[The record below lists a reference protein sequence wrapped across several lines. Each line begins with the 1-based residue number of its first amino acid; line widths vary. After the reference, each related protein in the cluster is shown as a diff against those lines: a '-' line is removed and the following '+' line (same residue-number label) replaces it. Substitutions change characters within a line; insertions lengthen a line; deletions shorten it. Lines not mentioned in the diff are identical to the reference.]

1 MKNLVKWYR
10 YLLVLPILIPLIILA
25 TYSLDLISKNS
36 HFAVVGMFF
45 VGSLVFGAIPY
56 LICATFIFWYSRDKD
71 EATVRKL
78 YFLYP
83 IGMIAIFF
91 LVLFVDGLLVQ
102 KIDYIAIPLLHF
114 LPDFINCFI
123 VMSAF
128 TLVFGYG
135 YVLVTFLIVR
145 LIRGRRFDQPFS

>member
-1 MKNLVKWYR
+1 MNTLVKWYR
-10 YLLVLPILIPLIILA
+10 YLLVLPILIPIILWV
-25 TYSLDLISKNS
+25 TFSLDLITKSS
-36 HFAVVGMFF
+36 YVFVAGMFF
-45 VGSLVFGAIPY
+45 VGSLVFGGIPY

-78 YFLYP
+78 YLLYP
-83 IGMIAIFF
+83 IGMIGIFF
-91 LVLFVDGLLVQ
+91 IVLFIDGLLVQ
-102 KIDYIAIPLLHF
+102 KIDYIAIPLLDF
-114 LPDFINCFI
+114 LPDFINCFL

-145 LIRGRRFDQPFS
+145 LIRRRRFDPPFS